1 MDRQLEKTI
10 SFSYPAQEEALL
22 DFVASRL
29 GDKPAPGTG
38 NFLVTGAIGSGKSTF
53 VQHLIDKT
61 KARPSGYM
69 TIRHV
74 DVDDK
79 RIGFAHVPADHQRG
93 TGFLTIRH
101 HEEGSF
107 PLDQC
112 FLYVDGSGR
121 HFDLDRFQ
129 ARVEVLLKR
138 PGSLIVLDE
147 LGGEELLSDSF
158 YQTVMDLL
166 DQSQLPVILV
176 WKQDASFERSVARA
190 HLSPHDRETLYRR
203 REAISGHP
211 SLTRLELVN
220 GARPADHWQRAV
232 WGSEVGGEPEEAD
245 LEKAPADQL
254 EPDPDPF
261 LPAEGP
267 ALALSPAS
275 GRRTALIFLLLGGA
289 LLAIVLVSLA
299 IGWYGI
305 EPATIFAY
313 FWSRLFRTGAS
324 FPDEIHTVLML
335 VRLPRILM
343 GLLVGSGLSVAGHTF
358 QGVFRNPMASPD
370 VLGASSGAGFGA
382 ALAIL
387 WGFNSTGITAFSF
400 LFGLLSILLVLFL
413 TSFVRSQKILA
424 LVLTGMVVSS
434 LFSAGL
440 SLVKLVADPT
450 NQLPQITYWL
460 MGSLNGSKMKDLT
473 FAAPAIL
480 IGILVIFLLRW
491 QLNVLTMGEEAAAS
505 MGVRTRLIRSILIL
519 AATLVT
525 ATAVSVSGVIGWIG
539 LVIPHIARM
548 TVGSDNRLS
557 LPASALMG
565 AGFLVL
571 VDDIARRATTSGI
584 PLGILTAFVG
594 APFFVFLILR
604 QGRRDVLS

>member
-1 MDRQLEKTI
+1 MENKLEKAITY
-10 SFSYPAQEEALL
+10 SYPDQEEALL
-22 DFVASRL
+22 TFAASRL
-29 GDKPAPGTG
+29 QEGQGRG
-38 NFLVTGAIGSGKSTF
+38 NLLVTGAIGTGKSTF
-53 VQHLIDKT
+53 VQHLIDWL
-61 KARPSGYM
+61 KADPSGYM

-74 DVDDK
+74 DADEG
-79 RIGFAHVPADHQRG
+79 RIGFTHVPASNQGG
-93 TGFLTIRH
+93 TGFLTVRH
-101 HEEGSF
+101 HDPAGF
-107 PLDQC
+107 PAGQC

-121 HFDLDRFQ
+121 HFDLDLFQ
-129 ARVEVLLKR
+129 ERAARLLDK
-138 PGSLIVLDE
+138 PGTLIILDE
-147 LGGEELLSDSF
+147 LGGEELLSDAF
-158 YQTVMDLL
+158 YQGVMDKL
-166 DQSQLPVILV
+166 DRSRIPVILV
-176 WKQDASFERSVARA
+176 WKQDQSFEQSVVRA
-190 HLSPHDRETLYRR
+190 GLSP
-203 REAISGHP
+203 EAIDLLHQRRKALFNHP
-211 SLTRLELVN
+211 SLTRVELVN
-220 GARPADHWQRAV
+220 GGRPDDHWQRTV
-232 WGSEVGGEPEEAD
+232 WGSEHGEDPKEGDLPEAEEGLA
-245 LEKAPADQL
+245 
-254 EPDPDPF
+254 DPDPAKARIQA
-261 LPAEGP
+261 PPGAVTP
-267 ALALSPAS
+267 PSS

-289 LLAIVLVSLA
+289 LLIIVLVSLA

-305 EPATIFAY
+305 RPATIFSY
-313 FWSRLFRTGAS
+313 FWSRLFRTGAT
-324 FPDEIHTVLML
+324 FPDEIHTVLIH

-343 GLLVGSGLSVAGHTF
+343 GLLVGGGLSVAGHTF

-387 WGFNSTGITAFSF
+387 WGFSSTGITGLSF

-460 MGSLNGSKMKDLT
+460 MGSLNSSKMKDLT

-480 IGILVIFLLRW
+480 GGVLVIFLLRW
-491 QLNVLTMGEEAAAS
+491 QLNVLTMGEEAASS
-505 MGVRTRLIRSILIL
+505 MGVRTRLVRSILIL

-525 ATAVSVSGVIGWIG
+525 ATSVSISGVIGWIG
-539 LVIPHIARM
+539 LVIPHISRM

-604 QGRRDVLS
+604 QGRKDVAA